1 LLSTLNLGHPTT
13 PINTS
18 TMDSKLL
25 FSGCLLVLLALV
37 PAGSG
42 IQCHQCSSHEDINC
56 GDPFFYEDKPDVPKT
71 NEYLK
76 DCPQD
81 DEREYYCRKIYQN
94 VRGVERVIRGCGWEE
109 QTKDCYSTVLE
120 EYNTYVCKCT
130 KDGCN
135 SASMF
140 SISSLAVVSTLALAY
155 LMQ

>member
-1 LLSTLNLGHPTT
+1 
-13 PINTS
+13 
-18 TMDSKLL
+18 MDSKLL

-42 IQCHQCSSHEDINC
+42 IQCHQCSSHEHVKC
-56 GDPFFYEDKPDVPKT
+56 GDPFYSPDTPKVPIT
-71 NEYLK
+71 TEYLK
-76 DCPQD
+76 DCPND
-81 DEREYYCRKIYQN
+81 GKEYYCRKIYQN

-109 QTKDCYSTVLE
+109 QKKDCYSTVLE

-130 KDGCN
+130 EDGCN
-135 SASMF
+135 SASLS